1 MEKGR
6 QQAAESWNVIWNEA
20 ITKADG
26 RNTEKARLMKSEI
39 QFRMSQL
46 AKGQQDQHAFR
57 HPPSK
62 AGMWHGI
69 NQINQN
75 WGLAEAGMCLRISTK
90 RARGKLC
97 TKPECPLESTNV
109 FLLYAKKSAKM
120 TPAEGYIRG
129 PD

>member
-75 WGLAEAGMCLRISTK
+75 WGLAEAGCALESAPKGLGENFAQSRNVLWNQQMSFCYMRK
-90 RARGKLC
+90 RAPK
-97 TKPECPLESTNV
+97 
-109 FLLYAKKSAKM
+109 
-120 TPAEGYIRG
+120 
-129 PD
+129 